1 MSARDYYDRY
11 WSEPGY
17 CPCRD
22 DVPESLRRL
31 FEQHVTN
38 TDECLDLGCGDGGTA
53 GVFLAAHARSYLGVD
68 VSEKALGLARKR
80 GLSVRR
86 IDDASDLPFPDSSF
100 DVVVCSEVL
109 EHLLMPHLAAAQAL
123 RVLRDNG
130 RMIVTVPNIA
140 YWRDRVDAVFGLW
153 QPGGDD
159 LGRAEPWRSPHI
171 RFFTPASLRRM
182 LLEVGF
188 DRVDIAGVPV
198 PILSRVPALRR
209 LSHRPGHMAH
219 AAASAF
225 PSLLAGG
232 VSAVATRNRV
242 GQRAG
247 IQ

>member
-1 MSARDYYDRY
+1 MCA
-11 WSEPGY
+11 
-17 CPCRD
+17 
-22 DVPESLRRL
+22 ES
-31 FEQHVTN
+31 T
-38 TDECLDLGCGDGGTA
+38 T
-53 GVFLAAHARSYLGVD
+53 
-68 VSEKALGLARKR
+68 
-80 GLSVRR
+80 RR
-86 IDDASDLPFPDSSF
+86 IYRSADSSF

-188 DRVDIAGVPV
+188 DRVDIAGVPCSYLESGPCSTQAEPPTRPHGTRGCFGLPV
-198 PILSRVPALRR
+198 VASGRCECGGDPEPCRSTRGNPIDGVASPPVSRSDLVTDASVHVTCGLRETTLGSGPRRPPAT
-209 LSHRPGHMAH
+209 STKIAQIKQ
-219 AAASAF
+219 
-225 PSLLAGG
+225 
-232 VSAVATRNRV
+232 T
-242 GQRAG
+242 
-247 IQ
+247 